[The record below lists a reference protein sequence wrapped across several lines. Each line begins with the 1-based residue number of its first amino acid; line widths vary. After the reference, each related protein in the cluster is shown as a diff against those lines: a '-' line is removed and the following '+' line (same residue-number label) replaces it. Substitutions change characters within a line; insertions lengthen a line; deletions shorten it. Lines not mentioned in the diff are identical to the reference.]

1 MYRLRKGLQVE
12 LSLMSGIKLKQI
24 SDNLD
29 QNNSDQNNC
38 KIERTL
44 KTMFNVIYNA
54 KIKV

>member
-1 MYRLRKGLQVE
+1 MRKGLQVE

-29 QNNSDQNNC
+29 KNNSDQNNC

-44 KTMFNVIYNA
+44 KTMFNVI
-54 KIKV
+54 